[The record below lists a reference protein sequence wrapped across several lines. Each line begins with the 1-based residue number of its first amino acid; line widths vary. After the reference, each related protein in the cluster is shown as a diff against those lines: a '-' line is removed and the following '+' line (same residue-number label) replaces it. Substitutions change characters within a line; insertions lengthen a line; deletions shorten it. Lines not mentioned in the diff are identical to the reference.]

1 MPDNPDKPRI
11 NLHNILREERKS
23 KLVPLENDFYEKVA
37 AQIRE
42 LQDEKTRIEDIYG
55 TKYAIIDDELK
66 TARKSIE
73 NIIER
78 RIGKII
84 KEASLRASSRQK
96 EKQDIESMTQEERRF
111 YNRLLELNTEIRRE
125 LLDKISRKENQA
137 AGSQAAATREIHEYE
152 TQKATPIETPIE
164 TQPET
169 QIETLLED
177 KKDISKEYI
186 VVRLLKDIPTF
197 VGVDGRNYTLAKEDI
212 AVLSTVNAK
221 ALINRKAAIQITV
234 KR

>member
-1 MPDNPDKPRI
+1 MPDKPEKSRI
-11 NLHNILREERKS
+11 NFNDILRDERKS
-23 KLVPLENDFYEKVA
+23 KLVPLESEFYEKA
-37 AQIRE
+37 AGQIRE
-42 LQDEKTRIEDIYG
+42 LEEEKHRNEDIYS

-96 EKQDIESMTQEERRF
+96 EKQDIDSLTPEEREF
-111 YNRLLELNTEIRRE
+111 YNRLLELMIQWRSG
-125 LLDKISRKENQA
+125 LLDKMFKKGKQVPT
-137 AGSQAAATREIHEYE
+137 TRAVSPEE
-152 TQKATPIETPIE
+152 TEEKVTP
-164 TQPET
+164 
-169 QIETLLED
+169 LED

-212 AVLSTVNAK
+212 AVLSAVNAK
-221 ALINRKAAIQITV
+221 ALINRKAAVQITV

>member
-1 MPDNPDKPRI
+1 MPENPDKPRI

-42 LQDEKTRIEDIYG
+42 LQDEKNRIEDIYG

-84 KEASLRASSRQK
+84 KEASLRASSKQK

-111 YNRLLELNTEIRRE
+111 YNRLLELNMEIRRE
-125 LLDKISRKENQA
+125 LLDKISGKEKLA
-137 AGSQAAATREIHEYE
+137 SGSQAATTREIQEKE
-152 TQKATPIETPIE
+152 TQKETPKE
-164 TQPET
+164 TP
-169 QIETLLED
+169 LED

>member
-1 MPDNPDKPRI
+1 MPENPDKPRI

-23 KLVPLENDFYEKVA
+23 KLVPLENDFYDKVA
-37 AQIRE
+37 AQIRD
-42 LQDEKTRIEDIYG
+42 LQDEKNRIEDIYG

-125 LLDKISRKENQA
+125 LLDKISKKEKQA
-137 AGSQAAATREIHEYE
+137 AGSQVAATPEIHENG
-152 TQKATPIETPIE
+152 TQKETPIE

-169 QIETLLED
+169 QIETHLED

>member
-1 MPDNPDKPRI
+1 MPENPDKPRI

-42 LQDEKTRIEDIYG
+42 LQDEKNRIEDIYG

-125 LLDKISRKENQA
+125 LLDKISKKEKQA
-137 AGSQAAATREIHEYE
+137 ASSQAAATREIQEKE
-152 TQKATPIETPIE
+152 TQKATPIE

-169 QIETLLED
+169 QIETALED

>member
-1 MPDNPDKPRI
+1 MPENPDKPRI

-37 AQIRE
+37 AQIHE
-42 LQDEKTRIEDIYG
+42 LQDEKNRTEDIYG

-111 YNRLLELNTEIRRE
+111 YNRLLELNTDIRRE
-125 LLDKISRKENQA
+125 LLDKISRKEKQA
-137 AGSQAAATREIHEYE
+137 AGYQAAANREIHEYE
-152 TQKATPIETPIE
+152 TQKATPIET
-164 TQPET
+164 QPET
-169 QIETLLED
+169 QIETPPED

-221 ALINRKAAIQITV
+221 A
-234 KR
+234 

>member
-1 MPDNPDKPRI
+1 MPDKSSI
-11 NLHNILREERKS
+11 NLNDILRDERKS
-23 KLVPLENDFYEKVA
+23 KLVPLESDFYDRA
-37 AQIRE
+37 AGQIRE
-42 LQDEKTRIEDIYG
+42 LEEEKHRNEDIYS

-96 EKQDIESMTQEERRF
+96 EKQDIDSLTQEEREF
-111 YNRLLELNTEIRRE
+111 YNRLLELMMQWRSE
-125 LLDKISRKENQA
+125 LLYKMFKKGKQVPITQVVSPKENEEK
-137 AGSQAAATREIHEYE
+137 G
-152 TQKATPIETPIE
+152 TPS
-164 TQPET
+164 
-169 QIETLLED
+169 ED

-197 VGVDGRNYTLAKEDI
+197 VGVDGRNYTLSKEDI
-212 AVLSTVNAK
+212 AVLSAVNAK
-221 ALINRKAAIQITV
+221 ALINRKAAVQITV

>member
-1 MPDNPDKPRI
+1 MPDKPDKSSI
-11 NLHNILREERKS
+11 NLNDILRDERKS
-23 KLVPLENDFYEKVA
+23 KLVPLESDFYGKA
-37 AQIRE
+37 AGQIRE
-42 LQDEKTRIEDIYG
+42 LEEEKNRNEDTYS

-84 KEASLRASSRQK
+84 KEASLRASSKQK
-96 EKQDIESMTQEERRF
+96 EKQDIDSLTPEEREF
-111 YNRLLELNTEIRRE
+111 YNRLLELMIQWRSG
-125 LLDKISRKENQA
+125 LLDKMFKKGKQVPCTQAVSPKEK
-137 AGSQAAATREIHEYE
+137 EE
-152 TQKATPIETPIE
+152 KLTPS
-164 TQPET
+164 
-169 QIETLLED
+169 ED

-212 AVLSTVNAK
+212 AVLSAVNAK
-221 ALINRKAAIQITV
+221 ALINRKAAVQITV

>member
-1 MPDNPDKPRI
+1 MPENPDKPRI

-42 LQDEKTRIEDIYG
+42 LQGEKNRVEDIYG

-84 KEASLRASSRQK
+84 KEASLRASSKQK

-125 LLDKISRKENQA
+125 LLDKISKKEKQVA
-137 AGSQAAATREIHEYE
+137 SSQAEATREIQEKV
-152 TQKATPIETPIE
+152 TQKEPPVE

-169 QIETLLED
+169 QIETPLED

>member
-1 MPDNPDKPRI
+1 MPDNPEKPRI

-37 AQIRE
+37 GQIHD
-42 LQDEKTRIEDIYG
+42 LQDEKNRIEDIYG

-84 KEASLRASSRQK
+84 KEASLRASSKQK

-125 LLDKISRKENQA
+125 LLDKISKKEKQA
-137 AGSQAAATREIHEYE
+137 ASSQAAATLEIHETE
-152 TQKATPIETPIE
+152 TQKETQTETPIETP
-164 TQPET
+164 
-169 QIETLLED
+169 LED

>member
-1 MPDNPDKPRI
+1 MPENPDKPRI

-125 LLDKISRKENQA
+125 LLDKISKKEKQA
-137 AGSQAAATREIHEYE
+137 ACSQAGATQEIQEKV
-152 TQKATPIETPIE
+152 TQK
-164 TQPET
+164 ET
-169 QIETLLED
+169 QIETQIETPLED

>member
-1 MPDNPDKPRI
+1 MPENPDKPRI

-37 AQIRE
+37 AQICE
-42 LQDEKTRIEDIYG
+42 LQDEKNRIEDIYG

-84 KEASLRASSRQK
+84 KEASLRASSKQK

-111 YNRLLELNTEIRRE
+111 YNRLLELNMEIRRE
-125 LLDKISRKENQA
+125 LLDKISKKEKQA
-137 AGSQAAATREIHEYE
+137 ASSQAAATREIQEKE
-152 TQKATPIETPIE
+152 TQKATPIE

-169 QIETLLED
+169 QIETALED

>member
-1 MPDNPDKPRI
+1 MPDEKPRI
-11 NLHNILREERKS
+11 NLNNILREERKS

-42 LQDEKTRIEDIYG
+42 LQDEKNRIEDIYG

-84 KEASLRASSRQK
+84 KEASLRASSKQK

-111 YNRLLELNTEIRRE
+111 YDRLLELNTAIRRE
-125 LLDKISRKENQA
+125 LLDKISGKEKPASVSHA
-137 AGSQAAATREIHEYE
+137 APEIPKKE
-152 TQKATPIETPIE
+152 TSEETPKE
-164 TQPET
+164 LPP
-169 QIETLLED
+169 ED
-177 KKDISKEYI
+177 KKDINKEYI

-212 AVLSTVNAK
+212 AVLSTINAK

>member
-1 MPDNPDKPRI
+1 MPDIINQPRI
-11 NLHNILREERKS
+11 NFNDILRSERKS
-23 KLVPLENDFYEKVA
+23 KLVPLEHDFYDRA
-37 AQIRE
+37 ARLIRE
-42 LQDEKTRIEDIYG
+42 LEEEKNKVEDIYS

-84 KEASLRASSRQK
+84 KEASLRASSKQK
-96 EKQDIESMTQEERRF
+96 EKQDIDSMTQEEREF
-111 YNRLLELNTEIRRE
+111 YDRLLKLMTEWRSE
-125 LLDKISRKENQA
+125 LLLKKFKKEKQPLDSQGA
-137 AGSQAAATREIHEYE
+137 APLEKK
-152 TQKATPIETPIE
+152 QKEP
-164 TQPET
+164 
-169 QIETLLED
+169 LSED

-197 VGVDGRNYTLAKEDI
+197 VGVDARNYTLAKEDI
-212 AVLSTVNAK
+212 AVLSAVNAK

>member
-1 MPDNPDKPRI
+1 MPEQRI
-11 NLHNILREERKS
+11 NLNDILRDERKS
-23 KLVPLENDFYEKVA
+23 KLVPLESDFYEKA
-37 AQIRE
+37 ARQIHE
-42 LQDEKTRIEDIYG
+42 LEEEKGKVEDIYG
-55 TKYAIIDDELK
+55 RKYAIIDDELR

-84 KEASLRASSRQK
+84 KEASLHASSKQK
-96 EKQDIESMTQEERRF
+96 EKLDLDSMTQEERDF
-111 YNRLLELNTEIRRE
+111 HNRLLELMTELRGE
-125 LLDKISRKENQA
+125 LIDKIFKKE
-137 AGSQAAATREIHEYE
+137 
-152 TQKATPIETPIE
+152 KPLP
-164 TQPET
+164 
-169 QIETLLED
+169 QIQEEKTKEKEKESSED

-212 AVLSTVNAK
+212 AVLSAVNAK
-221 ALINRKAAIQITV
+221 ALINRKAAVQITV

>member
-1 MPDNPDKPRI
+1 MPDKPDKSSI
-11 NLHNILREERKS
+11 NLNDILRDERKS
-23 KLVPLENDFYEKVA
+23 KLVPLESDFYEKA
-37 AQIRE
+37 AGQIRE
-42 LQDEKTRIEDIYG
+42 LEEEKNRNEDTYS

-84 KEASLRASSRQK
+84 KEASLRASSKQK
-96 EKQDIESMTQEERRF
+96 EKQDIDSLTPEEREF
-111 YNRLLELNTEIRRE
+111 YNRLLELMMQWRSG
-125 LLDKISRKENQA
+125 LLDKMFKKGKQVPCPQVVSPNEKEEKQ
-137 AGSQAAATREIHEYE
+137 
-152 TQKATPIETPIE
+152 TPP
-164 TQPET
+164 
-169 QIETLLED
+169 ED

-197 VGVDGRNYTLAKEDI
+197 VGVDGRNYTLSKEDI
-212 AVLSTVNAK
+212 AVLSAVNAK
-221 ALINRKAAIQITV
+221 ALINRKAAVQITV

>member
-1 MPDNPDKPRI
+1 MPENPDKPRI
-11 NLHNILREERKS
+11 NLNNILRDERKS
-23 KLVPLENDFYEKVA
+23 KLVPLESDFYAKAA

-42 LQDEKTRIEDIYG
+42 LEEEKHRNEDTYS

-96 EKQDIESMTQEERRF
+96 EKQDIDSLTPEEREF
-111 YNRLLELNTEIRRE
+111 HNRLLELMIQWRSG
-125 LLDKISRKENQA
+125 LLDKMFKKGKEVPVARAVSPNGKEEKPA
-137 AGSQAAATREIHEYE
+137 E
-152 TQKATPIETPIE
+152 KPTPS
-164 TQPET
+164 
-169 QIETLLED
+169 ED

-212 AVLSTVNAK
+212 AVLSAVNAK
-221 ALINRKAAIQITV
+221 ALINRKAAVQITV

>member
-1 MPDNPDKPRI
+1 MPENPDKPRI

-42 LQDEKTRIEDIYG
+42 LQEEKTRIEDIYG

-84 KEASLRASSRQK
+84 KEASLRASSKQK

-125 LLDKISRKENQA
+125 LLDKISRNEKLA
-137 AGSQAAATREIHEYE
+137 SGSLAAATLEIHE
-152 TQKATPIETPIE
+152 KETPKE
-164 TQPET
+164 TT
-169 QIETLLED
+169 LED